1 MSPRTAWR
9 LYTLG
14 FAEVYDYVPGRTDWA
29 ASGRPVEGEFASVPT
44 IGSLAHRDVPTC
56 ALDERVANVAERV
69 RAAGWDTCLVT
80 VDEGL
85 VLGRLARR
93 ELEAPDERTAE
104 QAMRPGPSTF
114 RPNVSAHEMMHYME
128 EHDLRTAI
136 VTRSDG
142 TLVGIV
148 RREELT

>member
-56 ALDERVANVAERV
+56 ALDERVAEVAERV

-80 VDEGL
+80 VNEGL
-85 VLGRLARR
+85 VLGRLFRARARSARR
-93 ELEAPDERTAE
+93 ADRRGGDAARPEHLPPERLSARDDALHGRARSPD
-104 QAMRPGPSTF
+104 
-114 RPNVSAHEMMHYME
+114 
-128 EHDLRTAI
+128 
-136 VTRSDG
+136 
-142 TLVGIV
+142 
-148 RREELT
+148 

>member
-1 MSPRTAWR
+1 MRAWS
-9 LYTLG
+9 
-14 FAEVYDYVPGRTDWA
+14 WA
-29 ASGRPVEGEFASVPT
+29 GYSG
-44 IGSLAHRDVPTC
+44 
-56 ALDERVANVAERV
+56 
-69 RAAGWDTCLVT
+69 
-80 VDEGL
+80 
-85 VLGRLARR
+85 R

-114 RPNVSAHEMMHYME
+114 RPNVSAHEMMHYMD

-148 RREELT
+148 RREGLT

>member
-56 ALDERVANVAERV
+56 ALDE
-69 RAAGWDTCLVT
+69 
-80 VDEGL
+80 GL

-114 RPNVSAHEMMHYME
+114 RPNVSAHEMMHHMD

-148 RREELT
+148 RREGLT